1 MPRNEKLMTAL
12 VGDVMTAVEDLKS
25 HRASLESGLD
35 LEGQSSVLDE
45 VDTAIESYKNA
56 VAAVK
61 KHAACLHL
69 DLNWNI
75 LGAAARAYFWR
86 VLISTRSRKKG
97 SLWDSECVLSLESEV
112 VWSFS

>member
-45 VDTAIESYKNA
+45 VDTAFESYKNA

-69 DLNWNI
+69 DLN
-75 LGAAARAYFWR
+75 
-86 VLISTRSRKKG
+86 
-97 SLWDSECVLSLESEV
+97 
-112 VWSFS
+112 